1 MNQEHSSMHGR
12 PHHGGDMRVVQV
24 CPVCQ
29 TSYYPWQ
36 AQVLEERQEAHLIYV
51 ECHKCG
57 SGQVALIITSAVGVS
72 TLGLVTDLTP
82 GDVVK
87 FTSSDQVSVDDV
99 MEIHQLLERHSA
111 GLLAQIV

>member
-1 MNQEHSSMHGR
+1 
-12 PHHGGDMRVVQV
+12 MRVVRT

-57 SGQVALIITSAVGVS
+57 SGQVALILTSATGVS
-72 TLGLVTDLTP
+72 TLGLVTDLSPT
-82 GDVVK
+82 DVVK
-87 FTSSDQVSVDDV
+87 FTNSTPVSVDDV
-99 MEIHQLLERHSA
+99 MEMHQLLERHSA
-111 GLLAQIV
+111 ALLAQLV